1 MWWGRGDTSQLGEE
15 EKLTLEHLRRL
26 DETGHLTTLNA
37 QQAAAA
43 TRAVAFFGQWE
54 SMFRL
59 ATSLK
64 NVALLVG
71 ALLALYWATEGWI
84 VEKIAGIVTGGGK

>member
-1 MWWGRGDTSQLGEE
+1 MWWGRGDTSRLGEE

-43 TRAVAFFGQWE
+43 IRAVAFFGQWE
-54 SMFRL
+54 SVLRL
-59 ATSLK
+59 MTSFK

-71 ALLALYWATEGWI
+71 ALLAIYWASEGWI
-84 VEKIAGIVTGGGK
+84 ISKIAEIAGGG